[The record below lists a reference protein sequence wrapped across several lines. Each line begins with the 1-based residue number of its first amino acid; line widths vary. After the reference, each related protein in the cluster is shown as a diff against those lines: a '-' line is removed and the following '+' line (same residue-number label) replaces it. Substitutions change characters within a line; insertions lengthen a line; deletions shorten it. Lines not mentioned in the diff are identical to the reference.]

1 MFLWF
6 AATSVA
12 LVWVVFSSPALDTR
26 TVMAGALLPLLEL
39 PLGHPAVVH
48 SLAGAVGA
56 LVVVMVATPRRRV
69 LRRRLLGIPI
79 GLFLH
84 LVLDGVWADTRAF
97 WWPLAGGFSDERLPE
112 LSRGWGNVAFE
123 LAGLAAAYWIWRAFG
138 LADPDRRRS
147 FIRTGRLRAPDEP
160 L

>member
-26 TVMAGALLPLLEL
+26 TVMA
-39 PLGHPAVVH
+39 
-48 SLAGAVGA
+48 
-56 LVVVMVATPRRRV
+56 ATPRRRL

-84 LVLDGVWADTRAF
+84 LVLDGIWADTRAF
-97 WWPLAGGFSDERLPE
+97 WWPLAGGFSDDQLPE
-112 LSRGWGNVAFE
+112 LARGWGNLAFE